1 MKRRPDPDVPSP
13 KRLKRLV
20 DQLEARN
27 RIPARVADA
36 QRRADLPTFNPVGL
50 KKSTVTMRRTVRG
63 HSKTVT
69 VLTPYFT
76 KLLRKRRAARKAA
89 HESRRR
95 NRANR

>member
-1 MKRRPDPDVPSP
+1 MKRKPLFILG
-13 KRLKRLV
+13 KRKDRL
-20 DQLEARN
+20 DAQAEARN

-36 QRRADLPTFNPVGL
+36 QLRNDLHSFNPVGL
-50 KKSTVTMRRTVRG
+50 KKAVVTLRRVERG

-69 VLTPYFT
+69 VLTPYYT
-76 KLLRKRRAARKAA
+76 KLLRTRRRRRKAA